1 MIVNGRSRCAEL
13 VTIVNDRSEAVVE
26 DHILYQSSM
35 SSSSPSSGN
44 LSPSGHGRLK
54 ASLSATSPETSP
66 KAPPVNENTFNA
78 TFNATRGTKFVFY
91 SMRRAFL
98 NIAAT

>member
-54 ASLSATSPETSP
+54 ASLSATSLETSP

-78 TFNATRGTKFVFY
+78 TRGTKFVLY
-91 SMRRAFL
+91 SMCRAFL